1 MAQSTDLRQQ
11 ARSSASVR
19 ERLGR
24 WVLQPSGAPYAGA
37 LAGGLVSAVLTY
49 QYVGAGAHELN
60 PVMRALIATAGIHAM
75 VVLKVMLLV
84 AAYWA
89 YGWLRSELPTRVV
102 SAAAWLGALVHLA
115 DAAHDLRVALGAPFT
130 PPVTVADLALF
141 AGVAV
146 AGVLLWPR
154 WRVLRRLERLVGRR

>member
-11 ARSSASVR
+11 PRSSASVR

-75 VVLKVMLLV
+75 VVLKVTLLV

-89 YGWLRSELPTRVV
+89 YGWLRSELPTRAG

-130 PPVTVADLALF
+130 PPVTAADLALF

>member
-1 MAQSTDLRQQ
+1 MAQSTDPRQQ
-11 ARSSASVR
+11 PRSSASVR

-75 VVLKVMLLV
+75 VVLKVTLLV

-89 YGWLRSELPTRVV
+89 YGWLRSELPTRAV

-130 PPVTVADLALF
+130 PPVTAADLALF